1 MTNPPANVKLSTVT
15 TNQQAKPEDNK
26 PLVKT
31 DSTRIPYEP
40 IEVQADMANPANVQ
54 KFIIPQFPLSDRLI
68 LSMCQC
74 CYKEPSFAKQMLAD
88 KPLFSY
94 EDEFK

>member
-1 MTNPPANVKLSTVT
+1 
-15 TNQQAKPEDNK
+15 
-26 PLVKT
+26 
-31 DSTRIPYEP
+31 
-40 IEVQADMANPANVQ
+40 MANPANVQ

-94 EDEFK
+94 EEEFK